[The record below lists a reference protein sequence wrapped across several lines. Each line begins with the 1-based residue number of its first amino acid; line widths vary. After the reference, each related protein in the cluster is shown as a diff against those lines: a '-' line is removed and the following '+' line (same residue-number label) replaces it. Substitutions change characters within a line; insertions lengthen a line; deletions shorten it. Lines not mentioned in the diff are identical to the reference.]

1 MSLALIVLLPFLGSV
16 LPALMIRSGRDACAI
31 ATGSI
36 NTLALALLLTNL
48 PAVLRGEV
56 VRADW
61 PWMSRLGLDIQFF
74 VDGLGLLFAGMISG
88 IGLLVVLYARFYLSD
103 GDTMG
108 NFYTYL
114 LLFQGAMVGIVL
126 SNNVL
131 LMLIFWELTSLSSF
145 LLIGFWGHTTAG
157 RQGARMAL
165 TVTGGGGLALIGG
178 MLLLGHIAGTFELTG
193 ILTSGDTIR
202 DSTLYP
208 WALGLILVGCF
219 TKSAQFPFHFWL
231 PHAMAAPTP
240 VSAYLHSATMVKA
253 GIFLMARLWPVL
265 SGTEWWFYIVA
276 TTGLVTML
284 VAAAFA
290 LFEDDLKSLL
300 AYSTVS
306 HLGLMTMLLGFSTP
320 MAVVACVLHIINHAT
335 FKAALFMN
343 TGIVDHEAGTRDLR
357 KLGGLIH
364 LMPVTATLGMLA
376 AASMGGLP
384 LLSGFLSKEMMLE
397 EASHTVWAG
406 STWVLPALVTLAA
419 VLSMAYSLRYIAHLY
434 LGKQRDDYPQPPHDP
449 GIGLTLPPCLL
460 VMLVVLI
467 GLFPETFVGTTVR
480 FASAAV
486 LQAPLPEFHLAIW
499 HGWTPAV
506 LMSAIAIVAGLSVL
520 LAFGVIREHWTR
532 LPVPVGKSIF
542 DACIDV
548 LAATSRAVGARLHN
562 GSLQRY
568 LFVLIAT
575 TLIMGVWAFL
585 RHEHAPGQRPLMPV
599 NGVVL
604 VAWFLLMGSCF
615 LVIRHHADRLL
626 ALIIVNVIGLIA
638 SLGFVY
644 LSAPDLALTQISVE
658 VVTLILMLLALY
670 FLPKHSITAVAQ
682 AVRVRHGVLSVLGGA
697 AAGGLTWMMMTR
709 DSESISEYY
718 WEHALAGSGGRNVV
732 NVIIVDFRGFD
743 TFGEIMVLGI
753 AALIIYAMLE
763 GMLRGETLTKL
774 ASWNSD
780 QRYSPNRH
788 PLVMVVVT
796 RLMLPL
802 ALMVSVFIFLRGHNM
817 PGGGFIAALVV
828 AIALIMQYMA
838 SGFGWAA
845 KQVRFDYHALIGG
858 GALIAAA
865 TGISA
870 MVLDVPFLTS
880 GHDHFHLPL
889 IGEVELSSTI
899 AFDLGVFL
907 TVVGG
912 VMLALAQLSYLG
924 ENTAREKMNEEP
936 MDFDPSTR
944 RAQPHSVATA
954 AAADATLSQPETE
967 QAAAGSDATQPPKE
981 L

>member
-1 MSLALIVLLPFLGSV
+1 MSLALIILLPFLGSV

-31 ATGSI
+31 ATGAI
-36 NTLALALLLTNL
+36 NTLALALLLTNV
-48 PAVLRGEV
+48 PAVLRDEV
-56 VRADW
+56 VRVDW

-74 VDGLGLLFAGMISG
+74 VDGLGLLFAGMILG

-103 GDTMG
+103 SDTMG

-114 LLFQGAMVGIVL
+114 LLFQGAMVGVVL

-145 LLIGFWGHTTAG
+145 LLIGFWGHTPAG

-178 MLLLGHIAGTFELTG
+178 MLLLGQIVGSYEVTA
-193 ILTSGDTIR
+193 ILASGSII
-202 DSTLYP
+202 SESKLYP
-208 WALGLILVGCF
+208 WALGLILLGCF
-219 TKSAQFPFHFWL
+219 TKSAQFPFQFWL

-253 GIFLMARLWPVL
+253 GVFLMARLWPVL
-265 SGTEWWFYIVA
+265 SGTEWWFYIVT

-284 VAAAFA
+284 MAAVFA
-290 LFEDDLKSLL
+290 LFEDDLKGLL

-320 MAVVACVLHIINHAT
+320 LAVVACIFHIINHAA

-343 TGIVDHEAGTRDLR
+343 TGIVDHETGTRDLR

-364 LMPVTATLGMLA
+364 LMPVTATLGMVA

-384 LLSGFLSKEMMLE
+384 LLGGFLSKEMMLE
-397 EASHTVWAG
+397 EAAHTVWVG
-406 STWVLPALVTLAA
+406 SKWILPVLVTLAA
-419 VLSMAYSLRYIAHLY
+419 VFSMAYSLRYLAHLY
-434 LGKQRDDYPQPPHDP
+434 LGKPRVDYPQPPHDP
-449 GIGLTLPPCLL
+449 GLGLTLPPSLL
-460 VMLVVLI
+460 VALVVLI
-467 GLFPETFVGTTVR
+467 GLFPETIAGTTVR

-486 LQAPLPEFHLAIW
+486 LKAPLPKFHLAIW

-506 LMSAIAIVAGLSVL
+506 VMSAIAIVAGLCVL
-520 LAFGVIREHWTR
+520 LAFNVIRARWTQ
-532 LPVPVGKSIF
+532 LPVPIGKAIF
-542 DACIDV
+542 DRFIDA
-548 LAATSRAVGARLHN
+548 LAATSRALGAGLHN

-568 LFVLIAT
+568 LFVTIAT
-575 TLIMGVWAFL
+575 ALIMGTWAFW
-585 RHEHAPGQRPLMPV
+585 RHEHAPGERPLMPV
-599 NGVVL
+599 NGVAL
-604 VAWFLLMGSCF
+604 VAWLLLMVTCF

-670 FLPKHSITAVAQ
+670 FLPKHSVTASRQ
-682 AVRVRHGVLSVLGGA
+682 AIRLRHAVLSIFGGIA
-697 AAGGLTWMMMTR
+697 TGGLTWMMMTR
-709 DSESISEYY
+709 DSESIAEYY

-753 AALIIYAMLE
+753 AALIIYALLE
-763 GMLRGETLTKL
+763 GLLSGETLTKL
-774 ASWNSD
+774 ASWSSD
-780 QRYSPNRH
+780 QKYSPNRH

-802 ALMVSVFIFLRGHNM
+802 SLMVSVFIFLRGHNM

-858 GALIAAA
+858 GALIAGA

-889 IGEVELSSTI
+889 IGEIELSSTI
-899 AFDLGVFL
+899 AFDLGVFF

-936 MDFDPSTR
+936 MDFDPSAR
-944 RAQPHSVATA
+944 RVRPSLADSDEDVETAFSRTDMTIGSGANQPSKK
-954 AAADATLSQPETE
+954 QR
-967 QAAAGSDATQPPKE
+967 
-981 L
+981 